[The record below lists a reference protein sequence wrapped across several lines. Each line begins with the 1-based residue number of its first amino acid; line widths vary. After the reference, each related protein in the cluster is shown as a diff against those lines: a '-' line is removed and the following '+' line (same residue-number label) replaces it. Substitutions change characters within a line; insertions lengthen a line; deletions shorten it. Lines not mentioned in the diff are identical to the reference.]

1 MTNGKARYR
10 RTTREKGAPSC
21 VFDQLHDLGVAARM
35 GYLLASSTAPTPAI
49 AALYARMR
57 DHRAEAYDAALT
69 ESLARLDVI
78 RDALGDRA
86 ADVVEARYIDG
97 ATWRAAGEAA
107 GLDEGAALRLA
118 RSALDWLDANA

>member
-10 RTTREKGAPSC
+10 RTTREEGAPSY
-21 VFDQLHDLGVAARM
+21 VFDQLHDLGEAARM

-49 AALYARMR
+49 ADLYARMR
-57 DHRAEAYDAALT
+57 DHRAEEYDAALT